1 MQAPRRSGLSVH
13 AQVVDY
19 GLGDPNRWEITCMLA
34 GHHPA
39 DDWAALDSAR
49 YYASARL
56 GVRGWHVGGFGRR
69 FVFALVHPHLVPA
82 YYRLLRRLPVE
93 AVVLS
98 ALPTGKLLAGRW
110 SRQSWR
116 KAASH
121 ACLPLPSDAD
131 AYLRGRHRQAVR
143 TNLHR
148 ADKIRLTVRPVPTD
162 WETTRHALQSGP
174 FADLMK
180 ELDQIEQVDAAVK
193 SWAVFDAAGQP
204 LGRAVALVDER
215 TAVLLLLHGPADLG
229 VAHQTRYLLHTG
241 VVADL
246 IRRGVN
252 NLVVESI
259 LGAPPGLKYFAARL
273 GYRACRIR
281 VVIARELPTLP

>member
-1 MQAPRRSGLSVH
+1 
-13 AQVVDY
+13 
-19 GLGDPNRWEITCMLA
+19 MLA

-56 GVRGWHVGGFGRR
+56 GTRGWHVGGVGRR
-69 FVFALVHPHLVPA
+69 FFFAFMHPHLVPA

-93 AVVLS
+93 IVALS
-98 ALPTGKLLAGRW
+98 TLPAGKLLYDRW

-131 AYLRGRHRQAVR
+131 SYLRGRHRQAVR

-148 ADKIRLTVRPVPTD
+148 ADKIRLTSRPIPTD
-162 WETTRHALQSGP
+162 WGVTREALRTGT
-174 FADLMK
+174 FASLL
-180 ELDQIEQVDAAVK
+180 EEVEHLEQPDAAVK
-193 SWAVFDAAGQP
+193 SWAVFDSDDRV

-215 TAVLLLLHGPADLG
+215 TAVLLLLHGPTDLG
-229 VAHQTRYLLHTG
+229 VAHQTRYLLHTA

-246 IRRGVN
+246 IRRGVR

-259 LGAPPGLKYFAARL
+259 LGAPPGQKYFAARL

-281 VVIARELPTLP
+281 VVSTGGVSTLS

>member
-1 MQAPRRSGLSVH
+1 
-13 AQVVDY
+13 
-19 GLGDPNRWEITCMLA
+19 MLA

-56 GVRGWHVGGFGRR
+56 GVRGWHVGGVARR
-69 FVFALVHPHLVPA
+69 FLFAIAHPHLVPA
-82 YYRLLRRLPVE
+82 YYLLLRKLPVVTV
-93 AVVLS
+93 ALS
-98 ALPTGKLLAGRW
+98 ALPVGKLLHNRW

-121 ACLPLPSDAD
+121 AYLPLPSDAES
-131 AYLRGRHRQAVR
+131 YLRGRHRQAVR

-148 ADKIRLTVRPVPTD
+148 ADKIRLTCRPVPTD
-162 WETTRHALQSGP
+162 WAETRHALRQGT
-174 FADLMK
+174 FASMVGEIEK
-180 ELDQIEQVDAAVK
+180 FEQIDTAVK
-193 SWAVFDAAGQP
+193 SWAVFDADGEA

-215 TAVLLLLHGPADLG
+215 TAVLLLLHGPTDLD
-229 VAHQTRYLLHTG
+229 VAHQTRYLLHTA

-246 IRRGVN
+246 IRRGVR

-273 GYRACRIR
+273 GYRPCRLR
-281 VVIARELPTLP
+281 VVDNRSVPALP

>member
-1 MQAPRRSGLSVH
+1 
-13 AQVVDY
+13 
-19 GLGDPNRWEITCMLA
+19 MLA

-56 GVRGWHVGGFGRR
+56 GVRGWHVGGAGRR
-69 FVFALVHPHLVPA
+69 FFFALAHPHLVPA
-82 YYRLLRRLPVE
+82 YYQLLRKLPVE
-93 AVVLS
+93 TLFLS
-98 ALPTGKLLAGRW
+98 ALPAGTLLYDRW

-116 KAASH
+116 KLASH
-121 ACLPLPSDAD
+121 ACLPLPPDAD
-131 AYLRGRHRQAVR
+131 SYLRGRHRQAVR

-148 ADKIRLTVRPVPTD
+148 ADKIRLTCRPVPTD
-162 WETTRHALQSGP
+162 WDVTRQALRTGT
-174 FADLMK
+174 FASRLE
-180 ELDQIEQVDAAVK
+180 ELEQLEQPDAGVK
-193 SWAVFDAAGQP
+193 SWAVFDSGGQV

-215 TAVLLLLHGPADLG
+215 AAVLLLLHGPPDMG
-229 VAHQTRYLLHTG
+229 VAHQTRYLLHTA

-246 IRRGVN
+246 IRRGVRT
-252 NLVVESI
+252 LVVESI

-281 VVIARELPTLP
+281 VVRGRSLPTLS

>member
-1 MQAPRRSGLSVH
+1 
-13 AQVVDY
+13 
-19 GLGDPNRWEITCMLA
+19 MLA

-56 GVRGWHVGGFGRR
+56 GVRGWQVGGVGRR
-69 FVFALVHPHLVPA
+69 FFFALVHPHLVPA

-93 AVVLS
+93 TVTLS
-98 ALPTGKLLAGRW
+98 ALPAGRLLYDRW

-121 ACLPLPSDAD
+121 AFLPLPSDAD
-131 AYLRGRHRQAVR
+131 SYLRGRHRQAVR

-148 ADKIRLTVRPVPTD
+148 ADKIRLSCRPIPTD
-162 WETTRHALQSGP
+162 WDVTREALRTGT
-174 FADLMK
+174 FASLLEELEQLEQPDL
-180 ELDQIEQVDAAVK
+180 AVK
-193 SWAVFDAAGQP
+193 SWAVFDSGDQV

-215 TAVLLLLHGPADLG
+215 TAVLLLLHGPMDLA
-229 VAHQTRYLLHTG
+229 VAHQTRYLLHTA

-246 IRRGVN
+246 IRRGVRS
-252 NLVVESI
+252 LVVESI

-273 GYRACRIR
+273 GYQACRIR
-281 VVIARELPTLP
+281 VVSARSVPTPS

>member
-1 MQAPRRSGLSVH
+1 
-13 AQVVDY
+13 
-19 GLGDPNRWEITCMLA
+19 MLA

-56 GVRGWHVGGFGRR
+56 GVRGWHVGGAVRR
-69 FVFALVHPHLVPA
+69 VLFALVHPHLVPA

-93 AVVLS
+93 MVALS
-98 ALPTGKLLAGRW
+98 ALPAGKILHDRW

-121 ACLPLPSDAD
+121 ACLPLPAD
-131 AYLRGRHRQAVR
+131 TDTYLRGRHRQAVR

-148 ADKIRLTVRPVPTD
+148 ADKIHLTCRPVPTD
-162 WETTRHALQSGP
+162 WGKTRQALRAGP
-174 FADLMK
+174 LAGLAK
-180 ELDQIEQVDAAVK
+180 EIDRLEQPDAILQ
-193 SWAVFDAAGQP
+193 SWAVFDAGHQV

-215 TAVLLLLHGPADLG
+215 TAVLLLLHGPPDLG
-229 VAHQTRYLLHTG
+229 VAHQTRYLLHTA

-246 IRRGVN
+246 IRRGVH
-252 NLVVESI
+252 NLVVESM
-259 LGAPPGLKYFAARL
+259 LAAPIGLKYFAARL

-281 VVIARELPTLP
+281 VVSGRAAPGLS

>member
-1 MQAPRRSGLSVH
+1 
-13 AQVVDY
+13 
-19 GLGDPNRWEITCMLA
+19 MLA

-49 YYASARL
+49 YYAAARL
-56 GVRGWHVGGFGRR
+56 GTRGWHVGGAGRR
-69 FVFALVHPHLVPA
+69 LLFALMHPQLVPA
-82 YYRLLRRLPVE
+82 YFHLLRRLPVE
-93 AVVLS
+93 TLTLS
-98 ALPTGKLLAGRW
+98 TLPAGKLLYRRW

-131 AYLRGRHRQAVR
+131 SYLRGRHRQAVR

-148 ADKIRLTVRPVPTD
+148 ADKIHLTCRPVPTD
-162 WETTRHALQSGP
+162 WEVTRQALRTGT
-174 FADLMK
+174 FASLME
-180 ELDQIEQVDAAVK
+180 ELDHLEQPDVAVK
-193 SWAVFDAAGQP
+193 SWAVFDSDGEV

-215 TAVLLLLHGPADLG
+215 TAVLLLLYGPPNLG
-229 VAHQTRYLLHTG
+229 VAHQTRYLLHTV

-246 IRRGVN
+246 IRRGVRH
-252 NLVVESI
+252 LVVESI

-281 VVIARELPTLP
+281 VAARRVPALL

>member
-1 MQAPRRSGLSVH
+1 
-13 AQVVDY
+13 VDY
-19 GLGDPNRWEITCMLA
+19 GLGDRTRWEITCMLA

-49 YYASARL
+49 YYAAARL
-56 GVRGWHVGGFGRR
+56 GVRGWDVGGLGRR
-69 FVFALVHPHLVPA
+69 FFFALVHPHLVPA
-82 YYRLLRRLPVE
+82 YYRLLRKLPVQTV
-93 AVVLS
+93 ALS
-98 ALPTGKLLAGRW
+98 ALPAGKLLYDRW

-131 AYLRGRHRQAVR
+131 SYLRGRHRQAVR

-148 ADKIRLTVRPVPTD
+148 ADKIRLTCRPVPND
-162 WETTRHALQSGP
+162 WEVTGQVLRSGT
-174 FADLMK
+174 FAGLYE
-180 ELDQIEQVDAAVK
+180 ELEQLEQPDAVVK
-193 SWAVFDAAGQP
+193 SWAVFDSGGGV

-215 TAVLLLLHGPADLG
+215 TAVLLLLHGPTDLG
-229 VAHQTRYLLHTG
+229 VAHQTRYLLHTAL
-241 VVADL
+241 VADL
-246 IRRGVN
+246 IRRGVR

-281 VVIARELPTLP
+281 VVSAGGVPALS

>member
-1 MQAPRRSGLSVH
+1 
-13 AQVVDY
+13 
-19 GLGDPNRWEITCMLA
+19 MLA

-56 GVRGWHVGGFGRR
+56 GVRGWHVGGAGRR
-69 FVFALVHPHLVPA
+69 FFFALVHPHLVPA
-82 YYRLLRRLPVE
+82 YYQLLRKLPVQTLF
-93 AVVLS
+93 LS
-98 ALPTGKLLAGRW
+98 ALPAGTLLYDRW

-116 KAASH
+116 KLASH

-131 AYLRGRHRQAVR
+131 SYLRGRHRQAVR

-148 ADKIRLTVRPVPTD
+148 ADKIRLTCRPVPID
-162 WETTRHALQSGP
+162 WGDTRQALRGGT
-174 FADLMK
+174 FAGLVA
-180 ELDQIEQVDAAVK
+180 ELEQIDQIDQIEHPDPAVK
-193 SWAVFDAAGQP
+193 SWAVFDSGGQV

-215 TAVLLLLHGPADLG
+215 TAVLLLLHGPADMG
-229 VAHQTRYLLHTG
+229 VAHQTRYLLHTA

-246 IRRGVN
+246 IRRGVR
-252 NLVVESI
+252 NLVVESV

-281 VVIARELPTLP
+281 VVRGGSVPALS

>member
-1 MQAPRRSGLSVH
+1 
-13 AQVVDY
+13 
-19 GLGDPNRWEITCMLA
+19 MLA

-49 YYASARL
+49 YYAAARL
-56 GVRGWHVGGFGRR
+56 GMRGWHVGGAGRR
-69 FVFALVHPHLVPA
+69 IFFALVHPHLVPA
-82 YYRLLRRLPVE
+82 YYHLLRRLPVQTLT
-93 AVVLS
+93 LS
-98 ALPTGKLLAGRW
+98 TLPVGKLLYDRW

-121 ACLPLPSDAD
+121 ACLPLPSDTGS
-131 AYLRGRHRQAVR
+131 YLRGRHRQAVR

-148 ADKIRLTVRPVPTD
+148 ADKIRLTCRPVRTD
-162 WETTRHALQSGP
+162 WEVTRQALRTGTYAEL
-174 FADLMK
+174 AD
-180 ELDQIEQVDAAVK
+180 ELDRIEQPDRAVK
-193 SWAVFDAAGQP
+193 SWAVFASDGEV
-204 LGRAVALVDER
+204 LGRAIVLVDDR
-215 TAVLLLLHGPADLG
+215 TAVLLLLHGPPDLD
-229 VAHQTRYLLHTG
+229 VAHQTRYLLHTA

-246 IRRGVN
+246 IRSGVR

-281 VVIARELPTLP
+281 VAGAAGAPALS

>member
-1 MQAPRRSGLSVH
+1 VH
-13 AQVVDY
+13 Y

-56 GVRGWHVGGFGRR
+56 GVRGWHVGGAGRR
-69 FVFALVHPHLVPA
+69 LLFALIHPHLVPA
-82 YYRLLRRLPVE
+82 YYRLLRKLPV
-93 AVVLS
+93 ATVVLS
-98 ALPTGKLLAGRW
+98 ALPAGRLLYNRW

-116 KAASH
+116 RSASH
-121 ACLPLPSDAD
+121 AYLPLPPDAD
-131 AYLRGRHRQAVR
+131 SYLRGRHRQAVR

-148 ADKIRLTVRPVPTD
+148 ADKIRLTARPIPTD
-162 WETTRHALQSGP
+162 WGITREALRTGT
-174 FADLMK
+174 FANLFE
-180 ELDQIEQVDAAVK
+180 ELEQLEQPDAAVK
-193 SWAVFDAAGQP
+193 SWAVFDSDGQM

-215 TAVLLLLHGPADLG
+215 TAVLLLLHGPTDLG
-229 VAHQTRYLLHTG
+229 VAHQTRYLLHTA

-246 IRRGVN
+246 IRRGVR
-252 NLVVESI
+252 NLVVESV

-281 VVIARELPTLP
+281 AVSARSVPALS

>member
-1 MQAPRRSGLSVH
+1 
-13 AQVVDY
+13 
-19 GLGDPNRWEITCMLA
+19 MLA

-56 GVRGWHVGGFGRR
+56 GVRGWNVGGAARR
-69 FVFALVHPHLVPA
+69 ILFALVHPHLVPA
-82 YYRLLRRLPVE
+82 YYRLLRKLPIQTV
-93 AVVLS
+93 ALS
-98 ALPTGKLLAGRW
+98 ALPVGLLLYNRW

-131 AYLRGRHRQAVR
+131 TYLRGRHRQAVR

-148 ADKIRLTVRPVPTD
+148 ADKIALTCRPVPND
-162 WETTRHALQSGP
+162 WGETRQALRRGT
-174 FADLMK
+174 FASLVDEI
-180 ELDQIEQVDAAVK
+180 ELIEQPDSAVK
-193 SWAVFDAAGQP
+193 SWAVFDSGGQV
-204 LGRAVALVDER
+204 LGRAVVLVDER

-229 VAHQTRYLLHTG
+229 VAHQTRYLLHTAL
-241 VVADL
+241 VADL
-246 IRRGVN
+246 IRRGVR

-281 VVIARELPTLP
+281 VVRTRQAPALS

>member
-1 MQAPRRSGLSVH
+1 
-13 AQVVDY
+13 
-19 GLGDPNRWEITCMLA
+19 MLA

-49 YYASARL
+49 YYAAARL
-56 GVRGWHVGGFGRR
+56 GVRGWHVGGAGRR
-69 FVFALVHPHLVPA
+69 FFFALIHPHLVPA

-93 AVVLS
+93 TLVLS
-98 ALPTGKLLAGRW
+98 ALPAGRLLYDRW

-131 AYLRGRHRQAVR
+131 SYLRGRHRQAVR

-148 ADKIRLTVRPVPTD
+148 ADRIRLTCRPVPTD
-162 WETTRHALQSGP
+162 WAVTREALRTGT
-174 FADLMK
+174 FASLLG
-180 ELDQIEQVDAAVK
+180 EIEQLEQPDSAVK
-193 SWAVFDAAGQP
+193 SWAVFDPAGQI

-215 TAVLLLLHGPADLG
+215 TAVLLLLHGPTDLD
-229 VAHQTRYLLHTG
+229 VAHQTRYLLHTA

-246 IRRGVN
+246 IRRGVR
-252 NLVVESI
+252 NLIVESI
-259 LGAPPGLKYFAARL
+259 LGAPAGLKYFAARL

-281 VVIARELPTLP
+281 VVSTRGAPILA

>member
-1 MQAPRRSGLSVH
+1 
-13 AQVVDY
+13 
-19 GLGDPNRWEITCMLA
+19 MLA

-56 GVRGWHVGGFGRR
+56 GVRGWHVGGVVRR
-69 FVFALVHPHLVPA
+69 FAFAVLHPHLVPA
-82 YYRLLRRLPVE
+82 YYRLLRRLPVQTV
-93 AVVLS
+93 ALS
-98 ALPTGKLLAGRW
+98 ALPAGKLLYNRW

-121 ACLPLPSDAD
+121 ACLPLPPDAD
-131 AYLRGRHRQAVR
+131 SYLRGRHRQAVR

-148 ADKIRLTVRPVPTD
+148 ADKIQLTCRPVPTD
-162 WETTRHALQSGP
+162 WGETRQALRRGT
-174 FADLMK
+174 FASLVD
-180 ELDQIEQVDAAVK
+180 EIDEIEQPETAVK
-193 SWAVFDAAGQP
+193 SWAVFDSSGEV
-204 LGRAVALVDER
+204 LGRAVALVDEK

-229 VAHQTRYLLHTG
+229 VAHQTRYLLHTA

-246 IRRGVN
+246 IRRGVRS
-252 NLVVESI
+252 LIVESI

-273 GYRACRIR
+273 GYRACRLR
-281 VVIARELPTLP
+281 VVNSQGVSALT